1 MPSEVWLNATVAG
14 VFGLLIGSF
23 LNVVIYRVPR
33 ILERQW
39 EREIADYAASRAAQ
53 GAAGSAVAA
62 PEPFNLLVPR
72 SRCQACGH
80 QLRWFENIP
89 VFSYLGL
96 RGKCASCGKRISMR
110 YPLVELLTGALFVYC
125 AQRFGLTATG
135 AIWAFFC
142 AMLVAMAFIDWDTTL
157 LPDTLTLPLLWA
169 GILASAAGAI
179 EVPLLQSVVGAAA
192 GYLSLWLVYWAFKLA
207 TDKEGMGYG
216 DFKLFGALGAWF
228 GWPALVPLIL
238 MASVVGAC
246 IGIAMKVASRLR
258 EGGYVP
264 FGPFLVGA
272 GLAALILGPQTVQ
285 NAILGLFGL

>member
-96 RGKCASCGKRISMR
+96 RG
-110 YPLVELLTGALFVYC
+110 
-125 AQRFGLTATG
+125 
-135 AIWAFFC
+135 
-142 AMLVAMAFIDWDTTL
+142 
-157 LPDTLTLPLLWA
+157 
-169 GILASAAGAI
+169 
-179 EVPLLQSVVGAAA
+179 
-192 GYLSLWLVYWAFKLA
+192 
-207 TDKEGMGYG
+207 
-216 DFKLFGALGAWF
+216 
-228 GWPALVPLIL
+228 
-238 MASVVGAC
+238 
-246 IGIAMKVASRLR
+246 
-258 EGGYVP
+258 
-264 FGPFLVGA
+264 
-272 GLAALILGPQTVQ
+272 
-285 NAILGLFGL
+285 